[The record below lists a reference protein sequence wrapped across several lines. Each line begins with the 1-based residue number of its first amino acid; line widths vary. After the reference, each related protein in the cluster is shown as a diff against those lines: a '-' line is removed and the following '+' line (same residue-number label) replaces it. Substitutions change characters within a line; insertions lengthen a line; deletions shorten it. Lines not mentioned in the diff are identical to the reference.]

1 MGIGVAEIVIILVV
15 LVFVLGIPLVAG
27 IALWSIYKRL
37 MDVEIKLVEINTRA
51 CGSYRD
57 FTQTKYMNDRLVQNP
72 HSDSIK
78 YSHKKTS
85 KIFNLNHLND
95 QCLEFK

>member
-37 MDVEIKLVEINTRA
+37 MDVEIKLVEINARIE
-51 CGSYRD
+51 SIQKRD
-57 FTQTKYMNDRLVQNP
+57 NV
-72 HSDSIK
+72 
-78 YSHKKTS
+78 
-85 KIFNLNHLND
+85 D
-95 QCLEFK
+95 QDN